1 MPRWLDAYGY
11 RVAMRRAAT
20 LAGALRPLFD
30 GQETILDVG
39 AGVGHLGYLIGQ
51 QTGCKVV
58 ALDVRTYP
66 FTHPQVSVQLYDG
79 QRIPYPDKSFDT
91 SLIAF
96 TLHHTDDPVVVLQE
110 MMRVT
115 RRRIVVGED
124 RLRSRRDILS
134 EVIKDLISN
143 YFVAEITFQYRTD
156 AEWERLFGLLGL
168 RVARRVEF
176 ESGGLIRYYHVG
188 WALDLDREST

>member
-1 MPRWLDAYGY
+1 VNWIEAYGY
-11 RVAMRRAAT
+11 RVAMRRAVP
-20 LAGALRPLFD
+20 LADALRPLFD
-30 GQETILDVG
+30 GQEPLLDVG
-39 AGVGHLGYLIGQ
+39 CGPGHLGHRLGEISGRE
-51 QTGCKVV
+51 VV
-58 ALDVRTYP
+58 SLDVRTYP
-66 FTHPQVSVQLYDG
+66 FTHPQVNVQLYDG
-79 QRIPYPDKSFDT
+79 QRIPFPDKSFDN

-96 TLHHTDDPVVVLQE
+96 TLHHTDDPVVILQE

-124 RLRSRRDILS
+124 MLRSRKDILS
-134 EVIKDLISN
+134 EVFKDLISN

-176 ESGGLIRYYHVG
+176 ESGGLIRYQHIG
-188 WALDLDREST
+188 WALDLDSASA